1 LPNTSAIDWEG
12 VAKYVANGQT
22 AFQCCARWDAAV
34 KASKDVD
41 TKDVERQHP
50 IAHDPIS
57 QQHQHNHQSEE
68 GGNITQRFDQRQLL
82 HRDDSLYNDAFGLV
96 DTSGERESGS
106 SSAPRVDKYDLSKT
120 LKSALRDAPV
130 SYYLHSITCY

>member
-1 LPNTSAIDWEG
+1 
-12 VAKYVANGQT
+12 VAKYVANGQN

-34 KASKDVD
+34 KASKDMD

-57 QQHQHNHQSEE
+57 QQHQHIHQSEE
-68 GGNITQRFDQRQLL
+68 GGNITQRSDQRQLL
-82 HRDDSLYNDAFGLV
+82 HRDDGLYNDAFGLV

-106 SSAPRVDKYDLSKT
+106 SSAPRGVDKLDLSKT

-130 SYYLHSITCY
+130 SYYLHSITCS